1 MDADVYLLDSA
12 DFDPFA
18 GRVVLRFRGL
28 APIQIQATLTALRH
42 LKAAVTES
50 MARLG
55 RPEQPADAAA
65 RNA

>member
-12 DFDPFA
+12 DFDPFT

-28 APIQIQATLTALRH
+28 APIQIQATQTALRH

-55 RPEQPADAAA
+55 RIERPSDSAAPIP
-65 RNA
+65 

>member
-12 DFDPFA
+12 DFDPFT
-18 GRVVLRFRGL
+18 GGVVLRFRGL

-50 MARLG
+50 VARLG
-55 RPEQPADAAA
+55 RIETPSDSATSIA
-65 RNA
+65 

>member
-1 MDADVYLLDSA
+1 MDTEVYVLESA
-12 DFDPFA
+12 DFDPFT

-28 APIQIQATLTALRH
+28 APIEIRATLTAMRH